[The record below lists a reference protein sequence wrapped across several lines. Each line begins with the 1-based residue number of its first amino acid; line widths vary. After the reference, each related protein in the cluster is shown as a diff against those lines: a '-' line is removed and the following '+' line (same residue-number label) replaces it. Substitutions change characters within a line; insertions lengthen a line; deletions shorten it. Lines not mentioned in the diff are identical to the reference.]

1 MKTLRS
7 KMYALLNLKAGKA
20 SYWIDYALLA
30 LIILNCTAIILES
43 VKSIGE
49 RHAALFYAIEYTSVI
64 IFSIE
69 YLLRVWTIV
78 EDPDYWHPLWGRLR
92 FIFTGG
98 ALIDL
103 LAILPFYLAVLT
115 SDLLFVRVFR
125 LLRILRLLK
134 VARYIHAL
142 ELINTVWQKR
152 RAHLFITLVLLF
164 FMLIVSSTLMYYV
177 EHNSQP
183 DKFSSIPETMWW
195 GLATLTTIG
204 YGDMYPVTTLG
215 KMLAAVISIVG
226 IGLFALPTG
235 IFASGF
241 VNELSKH
248 EEDHVCPKC
257 GEKIKNK

>member
-1 MKTLRS
+1 VKKARF
-7 KMYALLNLKAGKA
+7 KVYNLLNLKAGKA
-20 SYWIDYALLA
+20 SYWVDYILLG
-30 LIILNCTAIILES
+30 LIIINCGAIIIES

-49 RHAALFYAIEYTSVI
+49 AHAELFYAIEYVSIVV
-64 IFSIE
+64 FSIE
-69 YLLRVWTIV
+69 YLLRVWSIV
-78 EDPDYWHPLWGRLR
+78 EDPNYRHPVWGRLR

-152 RAHLFITLVLLF
+152 RAHLFITLVLLL
-164 FMLIVSSTLMYYV
+164 FMLIVSSALMYYV
-177 EHNSQP
+177 EHPSQP

-204 YGDMYPVTTLG
+204 YGDMYPITTLG
-215 KMLAAVISIVG
+215 KLLAAVISIVG

-248 EEDHVCPKC
+248 EEEKKVCPHC
-257 GEKIKNK
+257 GKTHE